1 MMIFIILAMAVA
13 LIIGIL
19 MVPLGIYVLEK
30 YDGA

>member
-19 MVPLGIYVLEK
+19 MVPLGIYVLAK